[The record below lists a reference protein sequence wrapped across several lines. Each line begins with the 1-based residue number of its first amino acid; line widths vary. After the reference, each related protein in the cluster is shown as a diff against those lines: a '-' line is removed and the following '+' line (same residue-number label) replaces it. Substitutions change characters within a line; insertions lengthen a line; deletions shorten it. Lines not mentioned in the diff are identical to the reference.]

1 MVNIAPATRSVHGFP
16 TGRRNVSGGFRLA
29 LTGTPGTGKST
40 VARALCDAGFEVV
53 TVESLAEQHGLL
65 GNVDPSDGARVIDTD
80 ALHDVLVT
88 PWESSPVGP
97 SVVDGHLSHHLPCD
111 AVAVLRCS
119 PDILEA
125 RLTDRGY
132 PEDKVRSNYEW
143 ELLGGAWN
151 EREGDSPWREFDTSE
166 CSVGSVV
173 ASLDEWIVDGFKPT
187 SPGSLI
193 DWVASMEE

>member
-1 MVNIAPATRSVHGFP
+1 M
-16 TGRRNVSGGFRLA
+16 A

-40 VARALCDAGFEVV
+40 LAQALCDAGFEVV

-65 GNVDPSDGARVIDTD
+65 GDVDSSDGARVIDTA

-88 PWESSPVGP
+88 PWESPSVGP

-132 PEDKVRSNYEW
+132 PEDKVRSNYDW

-151 EREGDSPWREFDTSE
+151 EREGDSSWREFDTSE

-187 SPGSLI
+187 STGSLI
-193 DWVASMEE
+193 EWVASMEE